1 MNNSPKYPHLQE
13 LASSI
18 QTHMERLKAG
28 ELSLE
33 ELELVT
39 EQSRELYERLVV
51 LRYKAYNETVTGQQ
65 SSEVVV
71 ELNEVVADKETPK
84 QDAPHQVSL
93 IDAIEEVTKE
103 ELFDDAP
110 LFALNT
116 KEESPVANTLFDL
129 AALPATQSV
138 NDMLAQTLVQH
149 ETLAQHHTQA
159 PIADL
164 KIAITLNQR
173 FQFSRELSKGNN
185 QDYEV
190 AIDLLNT
197 SSKEDALQYVK
208 SLESKYEWSSE
219 STVARDFRTLVE
231 RRHS

>member
-1 MNNSPKYPHLQE
+1 MNNSSKYPRLHE

-18 QTHMERLKAG
+18 QTQMERLMAG

-39 EQSRELYERLVV
+39 EQGRELYERLVV
-51 LRYKAYNETVTGQQ
+51 LRYKAYNETVTGRQD
-65 SSEVVV
+65 SEVVQ
-71 ELNEVVADKETPK
+71 ESNEVIAEKETPK

-93 IDAIEEVTKE
+93 IEAIEEVTKE
-103 ELFDDAP
+103 ELFDEAP

-116 KEESPVANTLFDL
+116 KEESPVSNTLFDL

-138 NDMLAQTLVQH
+138 NDMLAQTIVQH

-173 FQFSRELSKGNN
+173 FQFSRELFKGNN

-208 SLESKYEWSSE
+208 SLESKYEWSNE
-219 STVARDFRTLVE
+219 STVVRDFRSLVE

>member
-1 MNNSPKYPHLQE
+1 M
-13 LASSI
+13 
-18 QTHMERLKAG
+18 AG

-39 EQSRELYERLVV
+39 EQGRELYERLVV
-51 LRYKAYNETVTGQQ
+51 LRYKAYNETVTGRQD
-65 SSEVVV
+65 SEVVQ
-71 ELNEVVADKETPK
+71 ESNEVIAEKETPK

-93 IDAIEEVTKE
+93 IEAIEEVTKE
-103 ELFDDAP
+103 ELFDVAP

-116 KEESPVANTLFDL
+116 KEESPVSNTLFDL

-138 NDMLAQTLVQH
+138 NDMLAQTIVQH

-173 FQFSRELSKGNN
+173 FQFSRELFKGNN

-208 SLESKYEWSSE
+208 SLESKYEWSNE
-219 STVARDFRTLVE
+219 STVVSDFRSLVE

>member
-1 MNNSPKYPHLQE
+1 MNNSSKYPRLHE

-18 QTHMERLKAG
+18 QTQMERLMAG

-39 EQSRELYERLVV
+39 EQGRELYERLVV
-51 LRYKAYNETVTGQQ
+51 LRYKAYNETVTGRQDM
-65 SSEVVV
+65 EVVR
-71 ELNEVVADKETPK
+71 ESNEVIAEKETPK

-93 IDAIEEVTKE
+93 IEAIEEVTKE
-103 ELFDDAP
+103 ELFDEAP

-116 KEESPVANTLFDL
+116 KEESTVSNTLFDL

-138 NDMLAQTLVQH
+138 NDMLAQTIVQH
-149 ETLAQHHTQA
+149 ETLAQQHTQA
-159 PIADL
+159 PITDL

-173 FQFSRELSKGNN
+173 FQFSRELFKGNN

-208 SLESKYEWSSE
+208 SLESKYEWSNE
-219 STVARDFRTLVE
+219 STVVRDFRSLVE